1 MTVKDRAWRCGLVAA
16 ASVRSPTLV
25 SRMRCNAKLL
35 RSGAPLVRDR
45 PKRRNLER
53 SRVSGA
59 PPRGAAPRPGQV
71 LGCGLVVGGLV
82 ACLLALPTAAADF
95 YAGRTIDFEVGADVG
110 GGYDIYARTL
120 ARHLGRHIPGNP
132 AIVVKNMPG
141 AGSGRTAVFISNVAP
156 KDGATLGALMPGAI
170 VGPLLDD
177 KPDTQFDPTKVIY
190 IGSADAGTR
199 ICATYQSSKIKT
211 FEDARS
217 QKTILGAT
225 AAGGATRDYGYLH
238 NHTSGTKFDVVAG
251 YKGTADIGLAMER
264 GEVDGVCG
272 WDWSSAKSQKSDWL
286 RDHKINILLQVGLDP
301 NPELTQMG
309 VPELWKYIDNDDD
322 RKVTEMVVSQQVFQR
337 SYIAPPGTPAAQIAT
352 LRTAFDATMSDPAFL
367 ADAETVRIA
376 ITPLSGAK
384 VQEIVQKL
392 YATPKPII
400 ERARQVIKP

>member
-1 MTVKDRAWRCGLVAA
+1 MTLRHRVWGTELAAAACALLACGL
-16 ASVRSPTLV
+16 
-25 SRMRCNAKLL
+25 
-35 RSGAPLVRDR
+35 
-45 PKRRNLER
+45 
-53 SRVSGA
+53 A
-59 PPRGAAPRPGQV
+59 PPAV
-71 LGCGLVVGGLV
+71 
-82 ACLLALPTAAADF
+82 AADF

-110 GGYDIYARTL
+110 GGYDIYARTV

-132 AIVVKNMPG
+132 GIVVKNMPG
-141 AGSGRTAVFISNVAP
+141 AGSGRAAVFISNVAP

-170 VGPLLDD
+170 IGPLLDD
-177 KPDTQFDPTKVIY
+177 KPETQFDPTKVIY

-211 FEDARS
+211 FEDARG

-238 NHTSGTKFDVVAG
+238 NHTSGTRFDVVAG

-286 RDHKINILLQVGLDP
+286 RDHKINILVQVGLDP
-301 NPELTQMG
+301 NAELSQLG
-309 VPELWKYIDNDDD
+309 VPELWKYIGNEDD
-322 RKVTEMVVSQQVFQR
+322 RKVAEMVVSQQIFQR
-337 SYIAPPGTPAAQIAT
+337 SYVAPPGTPAEQIAT
-352 LRTAFDATMSDPAFL
+352 LRTAFDATMNDPQFL
-367 ADAETVRIA
+367 ADADTARIA

-392 YATPKPII
+392 YTTPKPII